1 MSDAREAR
9 RRRVSAADRVTAPA
23 RVKAAGVAEPVAAV
37 EDVEPVD
44 VAGAF
49 AAEPVTGVHAA
60 PTPRT
65 RSKASVKSSD
75 RVSAE
80 DVAAKRAKAE
90 AKQAAKDA
98 RRQKALSVLPARLG
112 KKAAASADEAV
123 EAPAFAEGSRSRR
136 SVRTSVSAADR
147 VDARAELEADA
158 RARARA
164 EERERR
170 RKDARK
176 DAAARRVAW
185 VSSLR
190 ARFEEKMQHPKF
202 ATATVFVA
210 MLMVVGMFLYPTA
223 RTYYQA
229 AREHD
234 RLQAELTAVIQR
246 NAKMAQKI
254 DVLQTDE
261 GIIQEAREQLG
272 WVERGEYAVIVY
284 GTGKE
289 PEPDV
294 DADIVSGTIK
304 PPVTWYSPVL
314 DIIFGV
320 K

>member
-1 MSDAREAR
+1 
-9 RRRVSAADRVTAPA
+9 
-23 RVKAAGVAEPVAAV
+23 
-37 EDVEPVD
+37 
-44 VAGAF
+44 
-49 AAEPVTGVHAA
+49 
-60 PTPRT
+60 
-65 RSKASVKSSD
+65 
-75 RVSAE
+75 
-80 DVAAKRAKAE
+80 
-90 AKQAAKDA
+90 
-98 RRQKALSVLPARLG
+98 
-112 KKAAASADEAV
+112 
-123 EAPAFAEGSRSRR
+123 
-136 SVRTSVSAADR
+136 
-147 VDARAELEADA
+147 
-158 RARARA
+158 
-164 EERERR
+164 
-170 RKDARK
+170 
-176 DAAARRVAW
+176 
-185 VSSLR
+185 
-190 ARFEEKMQHPKF
+190 
-202 ATATVFVA
+202 
-210 MLMVVGMFLYPTA
+210 FLYPTA